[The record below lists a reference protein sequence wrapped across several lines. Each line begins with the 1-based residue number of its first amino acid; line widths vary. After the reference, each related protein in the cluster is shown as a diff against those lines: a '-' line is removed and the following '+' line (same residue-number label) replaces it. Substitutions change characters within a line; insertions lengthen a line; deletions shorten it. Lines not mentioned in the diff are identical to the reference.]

1 MNTKKLTLEISESLY
16 QQLAELAELTEESIE
31 TVAIQILASRIGHR
45 IERERSLNEMLDK
58 ITPDQLHDEIDF
70 GEPVG
75 REIW

>member
-31 TVAIQILASRIGHR
+31 TVAIQILAGRIGHR